1 MSTRTKKLILDT
13 TQQRVYD
20 FMRELAAGAFL
31 VLFLTG
37 AVFMIRQELKNQEQK
52 QREAVILA
60 EIADLKKQARI
71 NAQDVDFLEKLVI
84 EGKQ

>member
-1 MSTRTKKLILDT
+1 MSEK
-13 TQQRVYD
+13 
-20 FMRELAAGAFL
+20 LAAGAFL
-31 VLFLTG
+31 GLFLTG